1 MATPTTEIGLKRVRF
16 SLDDDKESARSPDD
30 FYQGQWDFLKYLL
43 TLREEFNITT
53 VVESLVQKGV
63 ISADAGTDVMRQG
76 NARAQIE
83 LCVQEVMKGGSP
95 AYAALCETLQEHGYS
110 NIVDALKREDN
121 MHAFVPELS
130 DMQGFGPREKQTHW
144 SQSASL
150 VNPDEMAVQGKKMS
164 LGALARDTKAS
175 QKEFS
180 VIVERQHELEKQL
193 VQVMKS
199 LDTAKDMLIR
209 ERQEKLG
216 LREQLKGR
224 DEELVGMQ
232 RKYLELQKAMANLR
246 DTNNKYHE
254 KVTKLQIENE
264 TLRRGMKD
272 RDEIEGELRERNSE
286 LVRLKEVL
294 NRQEQQM
301 KTQEEQIVQ
310 KLDMIEKVVTEHRG
324 LIDGQD
330 KLTKRMSQQQTD
342 IVRLSEEKLEAQ
354 NQMAAQQRQLNFQH
368 AQIVMLQEQMQ
379 RMEAHISQGATGG
392 TLRPESLPPVN
403 THPTTPVGDSRG
415 GRYIASLSKGMNLRP
430 FNAQGKLENS
440 KNSFWRSDPSS
451 KKSK

>member
-1 MATPTTEIGLKRVRF
+1 
-16 SLDDDKESARSPDD
+16 
-30 FYQGQWDFLKYLL
+30 
-43 TLREEFNITT
+43 
-53 VVESLVQKGV
+53 
-63 ISADAGTDVMRQG
+63 
-76 NARAQIE
+76 
-83 LCVQEVMKGGSP
+83 
-95 AYAALCETLQEHGYS
+95 
-110 NIVDALKREDN
+110 
-121 MHAFVPELS
+121 
-130 DMQGFGPREKQTHW
+130 
-144 SQSASL
+144 
-150 VNPDEMAVQGKKMS
+150 MAVQGKKMS

-342 IVRLSEEKLEAQ
+342 IVRLSEEKFEAQ

-379 RMEAHISQGATGG
+379 RMEVHISQGATGG